1 MNFERFLNYIRIH
14 DLDVLLDLGREAI
27 QELVMKYTMS
37 LRDNVEKRY
46 TRGTVNNFIAP
57 IIYFFDN
64 NDIELNKR
72 KIRRY
77 FPSDESV
84 KEDRPYTREEI
95 SKILSVCDL
104 RSKALILLM
113 VSSGIRV
120 GATYTMQIGDLIEI
134 RVVIIIYTRLPFML
148 VLVISIIHSARL
160 NATMQSRSI

>member
-1 MNFERFLNYIRIH
+1 MNFEHFLNYISIH
-14 DLDVLLDLGREAI
+14 DLDVLLDIGRETI

-64 NDIELNKR
+64 NNIELNKR

-95 SKILSVCDL
+95 SKTLSVCSD
-104 RSKALILLM
+104 
-113 VSSGIRV
+113 V
-120 GATYTMQIGDLIEI
+120 YYQ
-134 RVVIIIYTRLPFML
+134 Y
-148 VLVISIIHSARL
+148 ISR
-160 NATMQSRSI
+160 QFSIN